1 MNTKRMNSRTLHV
14 VTQTHWDREW
24 YLPHQTSIAR
34 LLQVMTEVV
43 EQLESGQLDTFLFDG
58 QTAAFEDLLLHAED
72 ALITRVRSLCA
83 AKRIVLGPWYVM
95 ADEFLCAGESLL
107 RNLECGMADA
117 RAAGNCQMVGYM
129 PDNFGHI
136 SQMPQILRNFG
147 MASAVLWRGADAVA
161 SEFDWQGADGS
172 VVGTVFLTQG
182 YYQHPFNVPDWRGA
196 LDKYLALIAPR
207 TTAVNLLLTQG
218 GDHLQ
223 PGANLAD
230 KLAAFNQTQQQYV
243 AQPSTLENFTK
254 TVLQETHGKREI
266 IAGELRHN
274 QQAFVLPDV
283 LSTRRYLKHLN
294 QTAEDALLG
303 RIEPLYAMLNIGA
316 ALPIKYIEATWRLL
330 LQQHAHDS
338 ICGCSV
344 DSVHAE
350 MVIRYQQLSQRI
362 DALQTRAC
370 AAAGLVNLTQHGAV
384 HGANTAAVFTDDAV
398 ITLFN
403 PSPKAFSGVSVHR
416 VFLKGEAA
424 KQLRVETIDGIEMAA
439 SLLNVEAGSEFH
451 SPLDDFPER
460 IEGAFYEI
468 AIPCQLGGTAALGL
482 RIAKAVE
489 AALPTTLPAAAASAA
504 ASAAIENASYKV
516 YLAADATLNVLDK
529 VSGKL
534 ITQALAVESTSDA
547 GDSYN
552 FSPPP
557 QTTTVRQACFTVH
570 STTITQHTQEL
581 TLGIEMLLPEGLLP
595 DRSAVSLTQ
604 VKCSGTLRIRL
615 ATDQTGLQCKL
626 IWTNLA
632 RDQRTRLCVAMPED
646 ALFTDTFSDAAFS
659 WDTRPVRYTR
669 IPEAISRQEMPVAV
683 EPSHST
689 IVAGQIYFCHRAM
702 QEYEMQKSSR
712 GVALGVTMVRSIGW
726 MSRRDLI
733 TRGVGA
739 GPVMATPDAQCLGT
753 EVFDFE
759 VGVVPKNAK
768 AASFAL
774 NRAQH
779 LRRPIVQLRGCA
791 DCWQL
796 PLRID
801 NEALQISSLR
811 RVADYFE
818 LRLWNPLPTAE
829 RLSVNSVAG
838 WKFAPVY
845 ADGRVLP
852 KAEVSSNT
860 FVVAPF
866 GMLTLRAVLSKATQ

>member
-1 MNTKRMNSRTLHV
+1 MRTLHV

-34 LLQVMTEVV
+34 LLHVMTEVV
-43 EQLESGQLDTFLFDG
+43 EQLESGQLETFLFDG

-72 ALITRVRSLCA
+72 ALITRIRSLCA

-129 PDNFGHI
+129 PDNFGHV
-136 SQMPQILRNFG
+136 SQMPQILRNFD

-172 VVGTVFLTQG
+172 IVGTVFLTQG
-182 YYQHPFNVPDWRGA
+182 YYQHPFNVPDWRIA

-207 TTAVNLLLTQG
+207 TTSTNLLLTQG

-223 PGANLAD
+223 PSANLAD
-230 KLAAFNQTQQQYV
+230 KLAAFNQAQQQYV
-243 AQPSTLENFTK
+243 AQPSTLEHFTK
-254 TVLQETHGKREI
+254 TVLQETQGKREI

-283 LSTRRYLKHLN
+283 LSTRRYLKYLN

-303 RIEPLYAMLNIGA
+303 RIEPLYAMLKLGA
-316 ALPIKYIEATWRLL
+316 ALPTKYIEATWRLL

-350 MVIRYQQLSQRI
+350 MVTRYQQLSQRI
-362 DALQTRAC
+362 EALQTRAC
-370 AAAGLVNLTQHGAV
+370 AAAGLVNLAQHCGV
-384 HGANTAAVFTDDAV
+384 HGVNTAAVFADDAI

-424 KQLRVETIDGIEMAA
+424 KQIRVETLDGVEIAA
-439 SLLNVEAGSEFH
+439 SLLSVAAGSEFH
-451 SPLDDFPER
+451 SPLDDFPDR

-489 AALPTTLPAAAASAA
+489 TALPTTLPTALPIASPTAPASAV
-504 ASAAIENASYKV
+504 IENASYKV
-516 YLAADATLNVLDK
+516 YLGADATLNVLDK

-557 QTTTVRQACFTVH
+557 QTTTVRQVCFTLH
-570 STTITQHTQEL
+570 STTITPHMQEL
-581 TLGIEMLLPEGLLP
+581 TLGIEVLLPEGLLP
-595 DRSAVSLTQ
+595 DRNAVSPTQ

-615 ATDQTGLQCKL
+615 ATDETGLHCKL
-626 IWTNLA
+626 VWTNLA
-632 RDQRTRLCVAMPED
+632 RDQRTRLCIAMTGD
-646 ALFTDTFSDAAFS
+646 ALFTGTFSDSAFS
-659 WDTRPVRYTR
+659 WDTRPVRYAR
-669 IPEAISRQEMPVAV
+669 IPDTISRQEMPVAV
-683 EPSHST
+683 EPSHSA

-712 GVALGVTMVRSIGW
+712 GMVLGVTMVRSVGW

-739 GPVMATPDAQCLGT
+739 GPDMATPDAQCLGT
-753 EVFDFE
+753 EVFEFE
-759 VGVVPKNAK
+759 VGVVPKNTK

-779 LRRPIVQLRGCA
+779 LRRPIVQLRGSA

-796 PLRID
+796 PLQID
-801 NEALQISSLR
+801 NDALQISSLR
-811 RVADYFE
+811 RVVDYIE

-829 RLSVNSVAG
+829 QLSVNSAAG
-838 WKFAPVY
+838 WKFASVY
-845 ADGRVLP
+845 ADGRAFP

-866 GMLTLRAVLSKATQ
+866 GMLTLRAVASKAAQ